1 MVWFRFIGATMMTL
15 GAALVIAT
23 ITLAIIVI
31 ANFVEWNNA
40 ADVLTTIGWI
50 TLPAALFG
58 ALLIVF
64 GRMIYGQW
72 LDRAPLRRIAALAI
86 QGIGALTALAL
97 GIMFLLLILAGV
109 GPQDRSDAASV
120 GVGMLA
126 GLALL
131 FLGVWLQPSRRQT

>member
-1 MVWFRFIGATMMTL
+1 MVWFRIIGATMMTL
-15 GAALVIAT
+15 GAALVVAT
-23 ITLAIIVI
+23 ITLAIIII

-50 TLPAALFG
+50 TLPAALLG

-72 LDRAPLRRIAALAI
+72 LDGAPLRSIAALAI
-86 QGIGALTALAL
+86 QGIGALTTLAL
-97 GIMFLLLILAGV
+97 GVIFLLLIMAGV

-131 FLGVWLQPSRRQT
+131 FLGVWLQPSRHRS